1 MKVLVFRVLVIK
13 VLVLSAPAPGFR
25 PFRVIEI
32 FENLKTVCTASS
44 RKVLSMYTADKV
56 FK

>member
-25 PFRVIEI
+25 PFRIIEI

-44 RKVLSMYTADKV
+44 RKVLSIYTADKV